1 MSKILFWGLKII
13 SVLFLIVPIVLCLP
27 GVIFHVLSEEWG
39 EYISE
44 NNNEKI
50 VK

>member
-13 SVLFLIVPIVLCLP
+13 SVIFLIIPIILCLP
-27 GVIFHVLSEEWG
+27 GVIFHELSEEWG

-44 NNNEKI
+44 NNNEKNG
-50 VK
+50 

>member
-13 SVLFLIVPIVLCLP
+13 SVLFLIIPIILCLP

>member
-13 SVLFLIVPIVLCLP
+13 SVLFLIIPIILCLP

-50 VK
+50 DK

>member
-13 SVLFLIVPIVLCLP
+13 SVIFLIIPIMLCLP

-44 NNNEKI
+44 NNDEKI

>member
-1 MSKILFWGLKII
+1 MSKMLFWGLKII
-13 SVLFLIVPIVLCLP
+13 SVIFLIIPIMLCLP

>member
-13 SVLFLIVPIVLCLP
+13 SVLFLIVPIILCLP